1 MAEPVVLIATLKAKN
16 GQELALKEQLTGM
29 VPSVLKEPGCITY
42 TLHESCEHPGTFVFY
57 EVWEN
62 QSALDAHNVA
72 PALLS
77 LVARKD
83 ELLAEPSQL
92 QFLKRV

>member
-1 MAEPVVLIATLKAKN
+1 MTEPVVLIATLTAKA
-16 GQELALKEQLTGM
+16 GQESALKAQLTGM
-29 VPSVLKEPGCITY
+29 VQAVLKEPGCVTY
-42 TLHESCEHPGTFVFY
+42 TLHESCEAPGTFVFY

-62 QSALDAHNVA
+62 QAALDAHNQA

-83 ELLAEPSQL
+83 ELLAAPSQL
-92 QFLKRV
+92 QFLTHI